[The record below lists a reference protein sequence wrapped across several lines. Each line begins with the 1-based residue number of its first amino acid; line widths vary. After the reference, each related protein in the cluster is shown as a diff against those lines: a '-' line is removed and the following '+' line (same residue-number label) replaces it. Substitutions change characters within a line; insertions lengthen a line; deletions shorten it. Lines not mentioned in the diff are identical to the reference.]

1 MASWHGHQYGR
12 RKCNRAQTTANSRPQ
27 RLKGGRYAWPG
38 PPLRNAGLNPAEGP
52 EVPPKV
58 PRSLRG
64 VLCGASSRGAN
75 RRFRLCPSFY
85 ARMTGREPQSLRSP
99 AESASVSCRASG
111 TYGYS
116 LGRGKFG
123 SSVAASSVAQEQTAV
138 QSRRSL
144 AGSLPASRLIGKP
157 SFVGSCLPPD
167 ISSATGLGAP
177 SSLGGQQLRGGVSP
191 HE

>member
-38 PPLRNAGLNPAEGP
+38 PPLAQCRA
-52 EVPPKV
+52 
-58 PRSLRG
+58 RSRRRSRA
-64 VLCGASSRGAN
+64 LCGAFCAGRPHSGAN

-85 ARMTGREPQSLRSP
+85 ARMTGREPPSLRSP

-123 SSVAASSVAQEQTAV
+123 SSVAASFVAQEQTAV

>member
-1 MASWHGHQYGR
+1 MQSRADNSQLSPAAPEGR
-12 RKCNRAQTTANSRPQ
+12 AL
-27 RLKGGRYAWPG
+27 RLARSAPG
-38 PPLRNAGLNPAEGP
+38 AMQGSI
-52 EVPPKV
+52 PPKV
-58 PRSLRG
+58 PKSRRRSRA
-64 VLCGASSRGAN
+64 LCGAFCAGRPLWGAN

-85 ARMTGREPQSLRSP
+85 ARMTGQEPPSLRSP

-123 SSVAASSVAQEQTAV
+123 SSVAASFVAQEQTAV

-157 SFVGSCLPPD
+157 SFVGSYLPPD

-177 SSLGGQQLRGGVSP
+177 SSLGGQAARCGVSP